1 MPSIV
6 PAVRFCLACRAVFL
20 AVACT
25 AGLVAS
31 EGRGDDGPNPAAAIL
46 EAKGLIEGVEAS
58 LAADKPKRAAADFK
72 AAAHAVEALL
82 ALPRPPAGVRPLQDR
97 LRKIRESLEFE
108 GVDVSEVVVPVA
120 KSAPKPKAAA
130 SPKPA
135 GLTMDSQPGFTR
147 QTTAAAAGVSFSRDV
162 SPMLVKS
169 CGGCHVSGRKGGFQ
183 MASFDALA
191 KSGMVQVGD
200 AQASRLVEV
209 IQSGDMP
216 RGGGRVPPNEMAML
230 MKWIDSGAA
239 FDGKDQSAPLES
251 LAAAAPGDPQK
262 PNALPAKPAAPAVA
276 TRPPA
281 NGVSFAFEVAPVLLE
296 QCSGCHG
303 GRRPR
308 GELGMGSYAAL
319 LRGGESGSPI
329 VPGKGGDSLL
339 VRKLV
344 GMRIEGQRM
353 PLGRP
358 PLSENVIATIRRWID
373 EGAALDLLAPDASL
387 ENLAAAGRAAKLS
400 HEDLREVRY
409 AAGGKFW
416 SRVIPDEQGIS
427 ARRDDVLVVGNL
439 TQAEIDEVAERAE
452 KLVQKLHDEYGLGE
466 DEPLSKG
473 GCVVCVCR
481 KSYDYSSFWQT
492 ILGKEK
498 PDGFFCHAGLA
509 GDVLYGACV
518 VPKEGLDAEVEI
530 TAELAEQLATAAWL
544 SRGAPEWF
552 AIGAG
557 KLAAAKLAAKA
568 ASVAAAGNPRAA
580 APSPPPAEVFLGRDI
595 DPGERAAVSRRFV
608 GDLAGRGKLTSL
620 VAAMKKIG
628 AAPDGFSKAFAG
640 VFGGPPE
647 AAYAAWVG
655 GSGRR

>member
-1 MPSIV
+1 
-6 PAVRFCLACRAVFL
+6 
-20 AVACT
+20 
-25 AGLVAS
+25 
-31 EGRGDDGPNPAAAIL
+31 
-46 EAKGLIEGVEAS
+46 
-58 LAADKPKRAAADFK
+58 
-72 AAAHAVEALL
+72 
-82 ALPRPPAGVRPLQDR
+82 
-97 LRKIRESLEFE
+97 
-108 GVDVSEVVVPVA
+108 
-120 KSAPKPKAAA
+120 
-130 SPKPA
+130 
-135 GLTMDSQPGFTR
+135 
-147 QTTAAAAGVSFSRDV
+147 
-162 SPMLVKS
+162 
-169 CGGCHVSGRKGGFQ
+169 
-183 MASFDALA
+183 
-191 KSGMVQVGD
+191 
-200 AQASRLVEV
+200 
-209 IQSGDMP
+209 
-216 RGGGRVPPNEMAML
+216 
-230 MKWIDSGAA
+230 
-239 FDGKDQSAPLES
+239 
-251 LAAAAPGDPQK
+251 
-262 PNALPAKPAAPAVA
+262 
-276 TRPPA
+276 
-281 NGVSFAFEVAPVLLE
+281 
-296 QCSGCHG
+296 
-303 GRRPR
+303 
-308 GELGMGSYAAL
+308 MGSYAAL

-358 PLSENVIATIRRWID
+358 PLSESVIATIRRWID

-400 HEDLREVRY
+400 HEDLRKVRY
-409 AAGGKFW
+409 EAGGKFW

-452 KLVQKLHDEYGLGE
+452 KLVRKLHDEYALAE
-466 DEPLSKG
+466 EEPLSKG

-498 PDGFFCHAGLA
+498 PDGFLCHAGLA

-518 VPKEGLDAEVEI
+518 LPKDGLDAEDEI

-568 ASVAAAGNPRAA
+568 ASVVAAGNPRAA
-580 APSPPPAEVFLGRDI
+580 VPSPPPAEVFLGRDI

-608 GDLAGRGKLTSL
+608 GDLAGRGKLASL
-620 VAAMKKIG
+620 VTAMKKIG
-628 AAPDGFSKAFAG
+628 AGPDGFSKAFSG

-647 AAYAAWVG
+647 AVYAAWVG